1 MIACPDTLNTRRCS
15 SVWAQAIAT
24 EKINAATAGSLIN
37 RDFSFLGTLMSSEKL
52 HCEWSEAIQFSFQ

>member
-1 MIACPDTLNTRRCS
+1 MLNKPIIFLLLMVALLGMFRSGT
-15 SVWAQAIAT
+15 
-24 EKINAATAGSLIN
+24 INAATAGSLIN